1 MALAESMVGWRC
13 VPCFGL
19 HRLRGNYC
27 QSTQKIAVWVDK
39 YEHPQPLLANRQYAR
54 RDPAESR
61 QFAEGLNRQRARA
74 AGRRP
79 RIDPRL
85 ERTPRDRTSIKH
97 HPAIV
102 PETDA
107 ESQPV

>member
-27 QSTQKIAVWVDK
+27 QCNA
-39 YEHPQPLLANRQYAR
+39 EPLLANRQYAR

-85 ERTPRDRTSIKH
+85 EGTPRDRTSIKH